1 MDEKEYALKKLSFD
15 NFEEMGGNSL
25 LLNII
30 ETMNEISIGKLI
42 KNDNLVDFKDVS
54 FSQENNKIVIEI
66 LMDYFDC
73 GDLRSKFN
81 LIIKGLINEKYK
93 NNAFFKESEVI
104 NYLKQIVNAVKEL
117 HKNNM

>member
-1 MDEKEYALKKLSFD
+1 VVYLVKLENKQYALKRLFFD
-15 NFEEMGGNSL
+15 NFDDMGN
-25 LLNII
+25 
-30 ETMNEISIGKLI
+30 TMNEISIGKLI